1 MEVHIKINTTKELFQ
16 NKKRIS
22 RSFLFLPIL
31 MVIEFRSVSSTLFR
45 FVCTWIPQRSR
56 RNEKLVACGTLWIN
70 EWLNH
75 LMNLLAH
82 FPTITVA
89 VITELESYQN
99 YSISLV
105 LTIRPELTLSQPKLK
120 NQMNNSWMEWEGERE
135 RETERLRD
143 IRASCHGDKE
153 SMKKRNVW
161 TMKPKLCKERERKEK
176 NKRGIIK
183 GNYPNY
189 TPWYGCMGI
198 TWKR

>member
-16 NKKRIS
+16 NKNKKRIS

-135 RETERLRD
+135 RQKGYVISEHPVMAIKNPWR
-143 IRASCHGDKE
+143 KE
-153 SMKKRNVW
+153 MFEQWNQNYVKR
-161 TMKPKLCKERERKEK
+161 EREKREK
-176 NKRGIIK
+176 
-183 GNYPNY
+183 
-189 TPWYGCMGI
+189 
-198 TWKR
+198 